1 MTHQN
6 RRKFIKSTSAIS
18 AATILSP
25 SLAFASKANSAIRM
39 GIIGCG
45 NRGTRVISSMSEHTN
60 INIMAMADLFPD
72 KLQSSK
78 DLLDKRNVEKGF
90 SKIEKS
96 NTYIGPEAYLRL
108 LENTNLDAVLISS
121 PAYTH
126 AAFLEA
132 AVAAGKHVYCE
143 KPVAPD
149 VEGCKRVER
158 VGKRINGQL
167 SIAVGFQIRFASP
180 YVEMISRI
188 HRGDIGE
195 IISGELHYLS
205 SGVSIKNIGGM
216 SFDEARIR
224 NQYHFRAL
232 SGGILLDQGIHILD
246 ICNWALRS
254 HPASVMGIGGKK
266 GTPDFGDAW
275 SNFQVLYSYENN
287 VNVSLH
293 STQVGPAFGDVSV
306 RFLGSKGIAEAH
318 YTGGVFI
325 QGENP
330 WDSGIL
336 KCATQELTLEQ
347 RNTGVFS
354 SSLHDAD
361 ANKEIDFISSI
372 ETGNYLNETSTAVE
386 STLSAIM
393 GREAATSNKPISWD
407 ESYFSNEKLD
417 PKLNMSQFQ

>member
-1 MTHQN
+1 M
-6 RRKFIKSTSAIS
+6 
-18 AATILSP
+18 
-25 SLAFASKANSAIRM
+25 
-39 GIIGCG
+39 
-45 NRGTRVISSMSEHTN
+45 ISSMSEHTN
-60 INIMAMADLFPD
+60 INIIAMADLFED
-72 KLQSSK
+72 KLLISK
-78 DLLDKRNVEKGF
+78 SLLDETNVEKGF

-96 NTYIGPEAYLRL
+96 NTHLGPEAYLRL
-108 LENTNLDAVLISS
+108 LENDDVDAVLISS

-126 AAFLEA
+126 PGFLEA
-132 AVAAGKHVYCE
+132 AVDAGKHVYCE

-158 VGKRINGQL
+158 VGKRINGKL
-167 SIAVGFQIRFASP
+167 SVVVGFQIRHASP
-180 YVEMISRI
+180 YVEMVRRI

-195 IISGELHYLS
+195 IVSGELHYLS
-205 SGVSIKNIGGM
+205 SGVSINNIGGM
-216 SFDEARIR
+216 SYDEARIR

-246 ICNWALRS
+246 ICNWALQA

-266 GTPDFGDAW
+266 GVPDFGDAW
-275 SNFQVLYSYENN
+275 NNFQVLYRYENN

-293 STQVGPAFGDVSV
+293 STQVGPTFGDVSV

-318 YTGGVFI
+318 YSGGVFI
-325 QGENP
+325 SGEKQ

-336 KCATQELTLEQ
+336 KCATEELTQEQ
-347 RNTGVFS
+347 RNTGVFL

-361 ANKEIDFISSI
+361 PNKEIDFISSI

-407 ESYFSNEKLD
+407 ENYFSNDKLD
-417 PKLNMSQFQ
+417 PKLNLSQFQ